1 MDVSIVM
8 KPSTY
13 IYPTITTLLCIA
25 LVVLVISFQVNHDK
39 RSKPFTTKLQ
49 AKSRDLLPAKY
60 LPYITFGFTNLIT
73 NSYWIRAVQDFTVWD
88 GKNPYYLNYF
98 RNISTLDPTFEYP
111 YLFSIV
117 IVPQN
122 KDVVTL
128 DAVAEIANK
137 GMETVTT
144 SWKIPF
150 YLGTQYYL
158 FTKKFEPALSYL
170 KTAGLRE
177 GAPDGVFLVYS
188 SLIAKQAGKADTNF
202 NASQELVKVIYNNTD
217 NETIKKMAEKG
228 LQEEFINQM
237 MEKGITAYRAKYK
250 RYPKSVEEMMAV
262 NLISLPI
269 ELLNAFSIEINQKDG
284 SFRVVTK
291 EE

>member
-1 MDVSIVM
+1 M
-8 KPSTY
+8 KRSSLL
-13 IYPTITTLLCIA
+13 YPITTTLLCIT
-25 LVVLVISFQVNHDK
+25 LVLLVISFQANHDK

-60 LPYITFGFTNLIT
+60 LPYVTFGFNNFIT

-122 KDVVTL
+122 KDVDTL

-137 GMETVTT
+137 GMETVKT

-150 YLGTQYYL
+150 YLGTQYFL
-158 FTKKFEPALSYL
+158 FTKK
-170 KTAGLRE
+170 
-177 GAPDGVFLVYS
+177 
-188 SLIAKQAGKADTNF
+188 
-202 NASQELVKVIYNNTD
+202 
-217 NETIKKMAEKG
+217 
-228 LQEEFINQM
+228 
-237 MEKGITAYRAKYK
+237 
-250 RYPKSVEEMMAV
+250 
-262 NLISLPI
+262 
-269 ELLNAFSIEINQKDG
+269 
-284 SFRVVTK
+284 
-291 EE
+291 

>member
-1 MDVSIVM
+1 M
-8 KPSTY
+8 KRSSLL
-13 IYPTITTLLCIA
+13 YPITTTLLCIT
-25 LVVLVISFQVNHDK
+25 LVLLVISFQANHDK

-60 LPYITFGFTNLIT
+60 LPYVTFGFNNFIT

-122 KDVVTL
+122 KDVDTL

-137 GMETVTT
+137 GMETVKT

-150 YLGTQYYL
+150 YLGTQYFL
-158 FTKKFEPALSYL
+158 FTKKYEPALSYL
-170 KTAGLRE
+170 KTAGTRV

-188 SLIAKQAGKADTNF
+188 SLVAKQAGKVDLNF
-202 NASQELVKVIYNNTD
+202 KPNQELVKVIYSNTD

-237 MEKGITAYRAKYK
+237 MEKGLIAYKAKYK
-250 RYPKSVEEMMAV
+250 RYPKSVDEMMAV
-262 NLISLPI
+262 NLVSFPT
-269 ELLNAFSIEINQKDG
+269 ELLNAFLIEINQKDG
-284 SFRVVTK
+284 SFRVVVRG
-291 EE
+291 E